1 MLIIIYR
8 RNKLWHFNL
17 TTAVRNAGTHG
28 SHQQEYMSARNAV
41 QIILMLITIR
51 QENNDMRYNYNDRP
65 SPHSFG
71 DTGTMYRQQKAEKE
85 SFKKEE
91 LQKELR
97 QEDRENESSGRL

>member
-1 MLIIIYR
+1 MRGY
-8 RNKLWHFNL
+8 
-17 TTAVRNAGTHG
+17 
-28 SHQQEYMSARNAV
+28 
-41 QIILMLITIR
+41 
-51 QENNDMRYNYNDRP
+51 NNNYYDRP

-91 LQKELR
+91 LKKELH